1 MEPIFFKDVFKKS
14 FFLNNFG
21 KSYIYKE
28 NFINNYQNI
37 MSLDILNEIL
47 SNRSYW
53 NNKNFQMR
61 LDKKIINYS
70 EFSSMHQEISGHVFR
85 PDVDMVQ
92 DWISKGA
99 SIILNEID
107 KTNSALINLADQL
120 QNFTQGRCQG
130 NLYFSMDSRQAFG
143 PHFDM
148 HDVFA
153 IHFEGEKIWNIYEN
167 IEKNPINH
175 PIFKFDSEE
184 RIRRAGKLIDQ
195 VTLRPG
201 DLLYLPR
208 GQYHDALA
216 SKNGAMHIAFG
227 LTYFKSIDLMSL
239 IWEKFILN
247 DFMRQDINQ
256 NLSKHEFKNTL
267 RKLSTE
273 IDIILNKEQTNE
285 LAYNSM
291 KNWSYNLKGYSLK
304 KIISEGR
311 KYKVSK
317 IVKVEKTD
325 KGAFLVSGK
334 DRVEIPNIYSS
345 LTEFILQ
352 QESITEGLVSLHFNK
367 LDKKMITDCLE
378 KLNSMKVII

>member
-1 MEPIFFKDVFKKS
+1 
-14 FFLNNFG
+14 
-21 KSYIYKE
+21 
-28 NFINNYQNI
+28 
-37 MSLDILNEIL
+37 MSLNILNEIL

-53 NNKNFQMR
+53 NNKNFEMR
-61 LDKKIINYS
+61 LDKKIIKYS
-70 EFSSMHQEISGHVFR
+70 EFSSMHLEISGYVLR

-92 DWISKGA
+92 DWISRGA

-107 KTNSALINLADQL
+107 KTNSALINLADEL

-130 NLYFSMDSRQAFG
+130 NLYFSMESRQAFG
-143 PHFDM
+143 PHCDE

-195 VTLRPG
+195 VTLKPG

-227 LTYFKSIDLMSL
+227 LTYFKPIDLMSVV
-239 IWEKFILN
+239 WEKFILN

-256 NLSKHEFKNTL
+256 NLSKHDLKNTL

-273 IDIILNKEQTNE
+273 LESILNKEETNE
-285 LAYNSM
+285 LVFNSM
-291 KNWSYNLKGYSLK
+291 KNWSYKLKGYSLK

-317 IVKVEKTD
+317 TVTIEKIGKV
-325 KGAFLVSGK
+325 AFLVSGK
-334 DRVEIPNIYSS
+334 DKVEIPNIYST
-345 LTEFILQ
+345 LTDYILR
-352 QESITEGLVSLHFNK
+352 QEYITDDSIRLQFNK
-367 LDKKMITDCLE
+367 LDKKIITDCIE
-378 KLNSMKVII
+378 NLNNMKVII

>member
-1 MEPIFFKDVFKKS
+1 MAQTVFNDEFIKP

-21 KSYIYKE
+21 KKYIYKDKFIKNYE
-28 NFINNYQNI
+28 NL
-37 MSLDILNEIL
+37 MSLNILNEIL

-53 NNKNFQMR
+53 NNKNFEMR
-61 LDKKIINYS
+61 LDKKIIKYS
-70 EFSSMHQEISGHVFR
+70 EFSSMHLEISGYILR

-92 DWISKGA
+92 DWISRGA

-107 KTNSALINLADQL
+107 KTNSALINLADEL

-130 NLYFSMDSRQAFG
+130 NLYFSMESRQAFG
-143 PHFDM
+143 PHCDE

-195 VTLRPG
+195 VTLKPG

-227 LTYFKSIDLMSL
+227 LTYFKPIDLMSVV
-239 IWEKFILN
+239 WEKFILN

-256 NLSKHEFKNTL
+256 NLSKHDLKNTL

-273 IDIILNKEQTNE
+273 LESILNKEETNE
-285 LAYNSM
+285 LVFNSM
-291 KNWSYNLKGYSLK
+291 KNWSYKLKGYSLK

-317 IVKVEKTD
+317 TVTIEKIDKVP
-325 KGAFLVSGK
+325 FLVSGK
-334 DRVEIPNIYSS
+334 DKVEIPNIY
-345 LTEFILQ
+345 LTLTDYILR
-352 QESITEGLVSLHFNK
+352 QEYITDDSIRLQFNK
-367 LDKKMITDCLE
+367 VDKKIITDCIENLS
-378 KLNSMKVII
+378 NMKIII

>member
-1 MEPIFFKDVFKKS
+1 MKKIIFDDEFTKL
-14 FFLNNFG
+14 FFSNHFG
-21 KSYIYKE
+21 KKYIYKKKS
-28 NFINNYQNI
+28 INNSKNI

-53 NNKNFQMR
+53 NNKNFEMR
-61 LDKKIINYS
+61 LDKNIIKYS
-70 EFSSMHQEISGHVFR
+70 DFSSMHLEISGHILR

-92 DWISKGA
+92 DWLSKGA
-99 SIILNEID
+99 SIILNEIE
-107 KTNSALINLADQL
+107 KTNLSLMNLADEL

-143 PHFDM
+143 PHCDE

-175 PIFKFDSEE
+175 PIFKFDSKE

-195 VTLRPG
+195 VTLKPG

-227 LTYFKSIDLMSL
+227 LTYFKPIDLITV

-247 DFMRQDINQ
+247 DFMRQDIDQNQ
-256 NLSKHEFKNTL
+256 SKHEFKNTL

-273 IDIILNKEQTNE
+273 IENILNKEETNE
-285 LAYNSM
+285 LAFNIM
-291 KNWSYNLKGYSLK
+291 KNWSYNFKSYSLN
-304 KIISEGR
+304 KIISEGK

-317 IVKVEKTD
+317 TVKIEKIG
-325 KGAFLVSGK
+325 KIAFLVSGK
-334 DRVEIPNIYSS
+334 DKVEIPNIY
-345 LTEFILQ
+345 L
-352 QESITEGLVSLHFNK
+352 SITEYILTK
-367 LDKKMITDCLE
+367 EYITDDSIRLQFD
-378 KLNSMKVII
+378 KLNKKIIDDCIENLNNMKIII